1 MFWSPDR
8 ETGSVEDMGPSA
20 DGPVDFMTLDEIK
33 ALIDVMRASD
43 LVEMEVSKDGWTLRM
58 TRGPGSAASAPSLQ
72 SDTLVSPSVHAGSTT
87 QSCEPLPAFKAP
99 APTNNVKAPLSGIVY
114 LSPSPDAP
122 PFVAVGQAVPK
133 GSTLCTIEAMKMF
146 NSVAAERDGVVE
158 AILVS
163 SGEEVAA
170 GQPLFRIV

>member
-1 MFWSPDR
+1 
-8 ETGSVEDMGPSA
+8 
-20 DGPVDFMTLDEIK
+20 MTLDEIK
-33 ALIDVMRASD
+33 ALIDVMRTSD
-43 LVEMEVSKDGWTLRM
+43 LLEMEVSKDGWTLRM
-58 TRGPGSAASAPSLQ
+58 SRGAGPSTSMSSLQ
-72 SDTLVSPSVHAGSTT
+72 SDTPAPPSAHAGPTS
-87 QSCEPLPAFKAP
+87 QAREPLPAFEAP
-99 APTNNVKAPLSGIVY
+99 ARTTNVKAPLSGIVY

-122 PFVAVGQAVPK
+122 AFVAVGQAVAK

-146 NSVAAERDGVVE
+146 NSVPAERDGVVE

>member
-1 MFWSPDR
+1 
-8 ETGSVEDMGPSA
+8 MGPSA
-20 DGPVDFMTLDEIK
+20 DGPVEFMTLDEIK

-58 TRGPGSAASAPSLQ
+58 TRGPGSSSSAPLLQ
-72 SDTLVSPSVHAGSTT
+72 SDTLVSASVHAGSTT
-87 QSCEPLPAFKAP
+87 HGCEPLPAFEAP
-99 APTNNVKAPLSGIVY
+99 SPTNNVKAPLSGIVY
-114 LSPSPDAP
+114 LNPSPDAP
-122 PFVAVGQAVPK
+122 PFVVVGQAVAK
-133 GSTLCTIEAMKMF
+133 GTTLCTIEAMKMF

-170 GQPLFRIV
+170 GQPLFRVV